1 MFNAAEKLWMKTG
14 NLLVLTINVNAE
26 VVVQDAEAD
35 QELLEPGSERVLD
48 SEPHDPGGWNQ
59 HDLSVGRARHIGC
72 RLGDVGIQRV
82 DGVHARFPGAADS
95 SVLRYTGA

>member
-35 QELLEPGSERVLD
+35 QELLEPDQNEYWIPNRTIRG
-48 SEPHDPGGWNQ
+48 
-59 HDLSVGRARHIGC
+59 A
-72 RLGDVGIQRV
+72 GISTIC
-82 DGVHARFPGAADS
+82 P
-95 SVLRYTGA
+95 